1 MKSYC
6 EFWALVLQACPSPP
20 LTLRGS
26 RIPEVSTLKSLQSIL
41 PGSNQKHCQSFLQFH
56 KQSASFH
63 LWQKRGSNCSELP
76 LKAPPEKNRKD
87 KGENIREATAT
98 QTDANG
104 ATTALTLHYGGF
116 LLKLPRTFTIKDKE
130 STALKAFLG
139 EQVFCFPPDWL
150 HCSWCCPMAPIGNLE
165 PLLCGSP
172 GMKNIKFGVDQRFA
186 ESSSPSR
193 SLTWWH
199 PYFQMLPRNALTI
212 EENRFKDR

>member
-6 EFWALVLQACPSPP
+6 EFWALGLQACPSPP

-76 LKAPPEKNRKD
+76 LKAPPKKNRKD

-104 ATTALTLHYGGF
+104 ATTALTLQYGGF
-116 LLKLPRTFTIKDKE
+116 LLKLQSTFTIKDKE

-139 EQVFCFPPDWL
+139 EQVFFAFLLTGCTAADVAPP
-150 HCSWCCPMAPIGNLE
+150 APIGNLE

-172 GMKNIKFGVDQRFA
+172 GMKKIKFGVDQRFA
-186 ESSSPSR
+186 ESSSPS
-193 SLTWWH
+193 LTWWH
-199 PYFQMLPRNALTI
+199 PYLQMLPRNTLTI
-212 EENRFKDR
+212 EENRFNR